1 MSIPTT
7 VPETHDRSGGDARE
21 ALRRAGLRHLAE
33 NAARRFHA
41 ADGTSYA
48 RALGL
53 SSVLSL
59 LPGLI
64 ALAGIATALDP
75 GSRGVLGHSLEN
87 LAPGPAGT
95 FLISGVQN
103 ASSGLRVVL
112 WGLGGM
118 LLSGTFAMLHLER
131 GANRIYGV
139 EEHRPGRRR
148 FLTAAILASTA
159 GLLLALALGVIVA
172 GEASG
177 GGDGL
182 SVWELVRWP
191 VAVVLVAVPM
201 TAIFRYAPNRRQ
213 PALPWLLSGTS
224 VAVAL
229 WIGATLLLAL
239 VYENLATFGSSLG
252 PVLGVIALLVWAYL
266 TAVAVLYGLAF
277 AAELESE
284 GAGQGEPERDVD
296 AAEDVVDVRER
307 DEHTVR
313 R

>member
-1 MSIPTT
+1 MSIPPT
-7 VPETHDRSGGDARE
+7 VPETHDRSGDDARDE
-21 ALRRAGLRHLAE
+21 IRRVGLRHLLA
-33 NAARRFHA
+33 NAGRRLHA

-64 ALAGIATALDP
+64 AVVGVVTALHLE
-75 GSRGVLGHSLEN
+75 SRGILSRAVEN
-87 LAPGPAGT
+87 LAPGPAGS
-95 FLISGVQN
+95 FLTSGVQN
-103 ASSGLRVVL
+103 ASSSLRVVL
-112 WGLGGM
+112 WGLGGV

-139 EEHRPGRRR
+139 DEHRPGRRR
-148 FLTAAILASTA
+148 FLTAAALASTA
-159 GLLLALALGVIVA
+159 GLLLLLALGVIVA
-172 GEASG
+172 GEAND
-177 GGDGL
+177 GGDGV
-182 SVWELVRWP
+182 SVWALIRWP
-191 VAVVLVAVPM
+191 VAVVLVAVAM

-229 WIGATLLLAL
+229 WIGVTLLLGL
-239 VYENLATFGSSLG
+239 VYENLAALGSSFG

-266 TAVAVLYGLAF
+266 TGVAVLYGLAF

-284 GAGQGEPERDVD
+284 RAGQGEPERESESEIVD
-296 AAEDVVDVRER
+296 LRDR
-307 DEHTVR
+307 DEPAVQR
-313 R
+313 